1 MKIQQCLLAIESPED
16 IDISSNWYQLKGM
29 TGILTCLTQHYKMC
43 EQHIQIYQHIE
54 IEYYGRR
61 LFYPFILTKCRTA
74 WKVSKY
80 GVFSGPYF
88 PAFTLNTKR
97 YFISL
102 RIQSE
107 CRKTRTRKSSVF
119 GHISHSAGIF
129 WTDKILIVWSFWSVN
144 LV

>member
-1 MKIQQCLLAIESPED
+1 MWNIQKYRLLF
-16 IDISSNWYQLKGM
+16 
-29 TGILTCLTQHYKMC
+29 

-61 LFYPFILTKCRTA
+61 LFYPFILTICRTA

-97 YFISL
+97 CFISL
-102 RIQSE
+102 RIQSK
-107 CRKTRTRKSSVF
+107 CRKTGTRKNSVF

-144 LV
+144 LVWVYINNFFTLLLVNQIIPQKWQRTS

>member
-1 MKIQQCLLAIESPED
+1 MWNIQKHRLLF
-16 IDISSNWYQLKGM
+16 
-29 TGILTCLTQHYKMC
+29 

-61 LFYPFILTKCRTA
+61 LFYPFILTICRTA

-80 GVFSGPYF
+80 GVFSGPSF

-102 RIQSE
+102 RIQSK
-107 CRKTRTRKSSVF
+107 CRETRTRKNSVF
-119 GHISHSAGIF
+119 RHISHSPGIF

-144 LV
+144 LVWVYINNFFTLLLVNQIIP